1 MSEDKERDKEKDRE
15 KKKRKLPKTLTD
27 KDIPLDGKALSER
40 QEKLLKKLYF
50 DDGMMFGRDRL
61 WHYLTENYPDYEISR
76 RSVNDWL
83 KKQEVGQLYQSKR
96 KTKTIKSNITS
107 APYKTVAIDLKDMGV
122 RAYKGWKWILT
133 GLDVF
138 SKRGFA
144 VPLKDKEAPTVLRGF
159 KTMLG
164 QMQKKCSS
172 ILADNG
178 SEFVDKNFVAFLK
191 EQGIKIVYTKPN
203 SPQGNPVERFNGT
216 LGRMMQ
222 MWSDQ
227 HDDQDWVKIL
237 PKLVDNYN
245 KTVSRTTGK
254 TPYQVEEEDTE
265 EARKKTKDKIRKEV
279 LPKNEDINEIKF
291 KVGDRVRLKLEKDDT
306 FQKSR
311 RNWSDE
317 IYKVK
322 TVFKNKKD
330 TVYTPQYT
338 LEDIQGRFYNE
349 DLQLVGRVDNK
360 MLAPKKYKIRRI
372 ERPVMKRNGRKYTPS
387 YEVSWVNYK
396 DKTIEPRDNLLR
408 DIPKKVEKFDK
419 EHQVKWSKTKVT
431 FKK

>member
-1 MSEDKERDKEKDRE
+1 MSDKDKEKD
-15 KKKRKLPKTLTD
+15 KRKLPTTVTQ
-27 KDIPLDGKALSER
+27 KDLPLDGKALSER

-83 KKQEVGQLYQSKR
+83 KKQEVGQLYQSKK
-96 KTKTIKSNITS
+96 KTKTIKSNIVS
-107 APYKTVAIDLKDMGV
+107 APYKQVSIDLKDMGV
-122 RAYKGWKWILT
+122 RAYKEWHWILT

-144 VPLKDKEAPTVLRGF
+144 VPLKDKEAPTVLKGF

-164 QMQKKCSS
+164 EMKKKPGS
-172 ILADNG
+172 ILSDRG
-178 SEFVDKNFVAFLK
+178 SEFTDTSFVAFLK
-191 EQGIKIVYTKPN
+191 EQGIKQVLTKPN

-216 LGRMMQ
+216 LGRMLQ

-227 HDDQDWVKIL
+227 KDDQDWVSIL

-254 TPYQVEEEDTE
+254 TPYQVEDEDDE
-265 EARKKTKDKIRKEV
+265 GQKKTKENIRKAV
-279 LPKNEDINEIKF
+279 LPKNENINEVKF
-291 KVGDRVRLKLEKDDT
+291 KKGDRVRIKLNKDDT

-317 IYKVK
+317 IYRIHG
-322 TVFKNKKD
+322 VFKNKKD
-330 TVYTPQYT
+330 TVYTPQYELMT
-338 LEDIQGRFYNE
+338 DDGEDIQGRFYNE
-349 DLQLVGRVDNK
+349 DLQLVGRVEHK
-360 MLAPKKYKIRRI
+360 MKAPEKYKIRRI
-372 ERPVMKRNGRKYTPS
+372 ERPVMKRNGRVYTPS
-387 YEVSWVNYK
+387 YEVSWIGYTE
-396 DKTIEPRDNLLR
+396 KTIEPRDNLLR

-419 EHQVKWSKTKVT
+419 DHQVKWSKTKVT
-431 FKK
+431 WKK